1 MYIKIFLSLLISLQ
15 LFAIPLKEE
24 SKIESAIKELYEK
37 SYQDIKINKISI
49 YSRGSIKSF
58 DSNYDVNIKEN
69 SSLSKKGIIY
79 IRTEKNIKIFFDY
92 VIDAEVSVYF
102 TRKTIEKGA
111 ELSTLNIIKKSI
123 PLDKFRFMP
132 VRESDLDGSQSK
144 NQLRENQII
153 TLKDIES
160 VVLVKRGEGVS
171 VKIDDEEVSVSLNAE
186 ALKDGR
192 LGDIIT
198 VKKSDGKNLKVKVI
212 GQNRVEIR

>member
-1 MYIKIFLSLLISLQ
+1 MFIKILLSLFISLQ
-15 LFAIPLKEE
+15 LFAASLKEG
-24 SKIESAIKELYEK
+24 SKIESALKEMYQK
-37 SYQDIKINKISI
+37 SYQDITINKISI

-58 DSNYDVNIKEN
+58 DNDYEVTIKE
-69 SSLSKKGIIY
+69 SSILSKKGILY
-79 IRTEKNIKIFFDY
+79 IRTQENKKIFFDY
-92 VIDAEVSVYF
+92 EIDAEVSVYF

-171 VKIDDEEVSVSLNAE
+171 VKIDDEEVSVSLSAE

>member
-1 MYIKIFLSLLISLQ
+1 MFIKILLSLFISLQ
-15 LFAIPLKEE
+15 LFAIPLEE
-24 SKIESAIKELYEK
+24 GTKIESAIKELYEK

-49 YSRGSIKSF
+49 HSRGSVKSF
-58 DSNYDVNIKEN
+58 DSSYDVNIKES

-79 IRTEKNIKIFFDY
+79 IRTENNKKIFFDY

-111 ELSTLNIIKKSI
+111 ELSTLNTIKKSI

-132 VRESDLDGSQSK
+132 IRESDLNGSQSK

-160 VVLVKRGEGVS
+160 VILVKRGENVS
-171 VKIDDEEVSVSLNAE
+171 VKIDDEEVSISLSGE

-198 VKKSDGKNLKVKVI
+198 VKKSDGKQLKVRVI

>member
-1 MYIKIFLSLLISLQ
+1 MFIKILLSLLISLE
-15 LFAIPLKEE
+15 LLAIPLEE
-24 SKIESAIKELYEK
+24 GSKIESAIKKLYEK
-37 SYQDIKINKISI
+37 SYQDIKINKISL
-49 YSRGSIKSF
+49 YPRGSIKSF
-58 DSNYDVNIKEN
+58 DSSYDVNIKES

-79 IRTEKNIKIFFDY
+79 IRTEGNKKIFFDY
-92 VIDAEVSVYF
+92 EIDAEVSVYF

-111 ELSTLNIIKKSI
+111 ELSTLNTIKKSI

-160 VVLVKRGEGVS
+160 VILVKRGESVS
-171 VKIDDEEVSVSLNAE
+171 VKIDDEEVSLSLGAE

-192 LGDIIT
+192 LGDIIS
-198 VKKSDGKNLKVKVI
+198 VKKSDGKQLKVKVI

>member
-1 MYIKIFLSLLISLQ
+1 MFIRILLSLIISLQ
-15 LFAIPLKEE
+15 LFAIPLEE
-24 SKIESAIKELYEK
+24 GSKIESAIKELYEK
-37 SYQDIKINKISI
+37 SYQDIKINKISL
-49 YSRGSIKSF
+49 YSRGSIKFF
-58 DSNYDVNIKEN
+58 DSNYDVDIKESN
-69 SSLSKKGIIY
+69 SLSKKGIIY
-79 IRTEKNIKIFFDY
+79 IRTEKNKKIFFDY

-111 ELSTLNIIKKSI
+111 ELSTLNTIKKSI

-132 VRESDLDGSQSK
+132 IRESDLSGFQSK

-160 VVLVKRGEGVS
+160 VVLVKRGESVS
-171 VKIDDEEVSVSLNAE
+171 VKIDNDVMSVSLSAE

-192 LGDIIT
+192 LDDIIT
-198 VKKSDGKNLKVKVI
+198 VKKSDGKQLKVRVI

>member
-1 MYIKIFLSLLISLQ
+1 MFIKILLFLLISLQ
-15 LFAIPLKEE
+15 LFAIPLKEG

-58 DSNYDVNIKEN
+58 DSNYDVNIKQ
-69 SSLSKKGIIY
+69 SSNLSKKGIIY
-79 IRTEKNIKIFFDY
+79 IRTESNKKIFFDY
-92 VIDAEVSVYF
+92 EIDAEVSVYF
-102 TRKTIEKGA
+102 TKKTIEKGA
-111 ELSTLNIIKKSI
+111 ELSTLNIIKKNI

-153 TLKDIES
+153 ALKDIES
-160 VVLVKRGEGVS
+160 VILVKRGEGVS
-171 VKIDDEEVSVSLNAE
+171 VKIDDEEVSLSLSAE

-192 LGDIIT
+192 FGDIIS
-198 VKKSDGKNLKVKVI
+198 VKKSDGKQLKVKVI